1 MCELGESGE
10 KQPGLRIGLEMG
22 LGRRVKPSEAESDVR
37 GERGPKPSVG
47 GFFGLTFA
55 NRGICIRGRPGV
67 AKKTGG
73 DSCPEGETVCAGE
86 GCCVG
91 RSG

>member
-1 MCELGESGE
+1 MLSVGEG
-10 KQPGLRIGLEMG
+10 KPGRKIGLETG
-22 LGRRVKPSEAESDVR
+22 LVKPSEAESDVR
-37 GERGPKPSVG
+37 EDRGPKPSIG

-55 NRGICIRGRPGV
+55 NLGICKTGRVGV
-67 AKKTGG
+67 VEKTGG
-73 DSCPEGETVCAGE
+73 VSGPDEDETVCAGE